1 MERDAEMAELSDTD
15 ANFNWNV
22 IDFNKDFIWL
32 QINFDKPENLD
43 SYSSEDYI
51 TVTFY
56 GVEFFKSF
64 NGI

>member
-32 QINFDKPENLD
+32 QINFENPENLD